1 MINIKHL
8 LKVTSIWISIVY
20 VICYAGVAIYPP
32 IRQLFMRYSLHTD
45 VSLASDFFGIGY
57 FISGLIIWNI
67 VTVTSVWLFVYL
79 FNKIKQ

>member
-8 LKVTSIWISIVY
+8 LKVVSVWVSIVY
-20 VICYAGVAIYPP
+20 AICYAGVAIYPAS
-32 IRQLFMRYSLHTD
+32 RQLFMRYSLHAD
-45 VSLASDFFGIGY
+45 VAFKSDFFSFGY

-67 VTVTSVWLFVYL
+67 VAIIGVWLFATL